1 MAITPMLRRCAGPA
15 LLVAAL
21 LIATPALAE
30 QPAATIH
37 LKVVGG
43 LANVTQFTKFE
54 MPFWQREV
62 PLITQ
67 GRVVAEIHPFDQSG
81 FSGPD
86 ILQLMHLGVVS
97 FGTALLAQVAADEP
111 ELNVVDLPI
120 LNPDIQALRRTVSAY
135 RAHIADILAQRYDV
149 ELLAIYAY
157 PAQVLFCSAE
167 FRTLRDLKGRRVRT
181 SSVGQSEL
189 MAALGAIPVQLPF
202 AQIVEAIRHGVVD
215 CAITGTRS
223 GGEIGLPE
231 VTSHISPLA
240 ISWGLSFFGTNRETW
255 NQFPADIREQLGQ
268 GIHRLEDAIW
278 EAADRETAVGLA
290 CDTGSGGCENGRTY
304 NMKLVR
310 VDPADAIARRQ
321 LLIHSILPQWIQR
334 CGQDCVEAW
343 NSTLGPELNIQVS
356 ARSDRER

>member
-1 MAITPMLRRCAGPA
+1 
-15 LLVAAL
+15 
-21 LIATPALAE
+21 
-30 QPAATIH
+30 
-37 LKVVGG
+37 
-43 LANVTQFTKFE
+43 
-54 MPFWQREV
+54 
-62 PLITQ
+62 
-67 GRVVAEIHPFDQSG
+67 
-81 FSGPD
+81 
-86 ILQLMHLGVVS
+86 
-97 FGTALLAQVAADEP
+97 
-111 ELNVVDLPI
+111 
-120 LNPDIQALRRTVSAY
+120 
-135 RAHIADILAQRYDV
+135 
-149 ELLAIYAY
+149 
-157 PAQVLFCSAE
+157 
-167 FRTLRDLKGRRVRT
+167 
-181 SSVGQSEL
+181 

-278 EAADRETAVGLA
+278 EAADRETAVGLPV
-290 CDTGSGGCENGRTY
+290 DTGSGGCENGRTY

-310 VDPADAIARRQ
+310 VACGRDCAQAASHSLHSAAMDPT
-321 LLIHSILPQWIQR
+321 L
-334 CGQDCVEAW
+334 CQDCVEAW